1 VTVKFTDAGLNRLA
15 IGAVM
20 TSVPPQNCRGEDMSS
35 ELDETD
41 LQLLALLQK
50 DGLQSMADLSKAIG
64 VAPSTLNDRV
74 KRLGRMGA
82 ISGTRAHVDPTA
94 LGLNLLAFVFV
105 GWSEAAVESDFLKR
119 VAAAEQVL
127 ECHHVTGAWN
137 YLLKV
142 RVRDTKALEQ
152 FLGSVLKQVKGLQ
165 RTETL
170 IVLSSPKETTILS
183 TAG

>member
-1 VTVKFTDAGLNRLA
+1 
-15 IGAVM
+15 
-20 TSVPPQNCRGEDMSS
+20 MSS

-41 LQLLALLQK
+41 LRLLGLLQR
-50 DGLQSMADLSKAIG
+50 DGLQSMAELSKAIG

-74 KRLGRMGA
+74 KRLGRLGA
-82 ISGTRAHVDPTA
+82 ISGTHARIDPAA

-105 GWSEAAVESDFLKR
+105 GWSEGNVETDFLKR
-119 VAAAEQVL
+119 IAAADQVL

-142 RVRDTKALEQ
+142 RVKDTHALEQ
-152 FLGSVLKQVKGLQ
+152 FLGTVLKQVKGLQ
-165 RTETL
+165 RTETM
-170 IVLSSPKETTILS
+170 IALSSPKETAILP

>member
-1 VTVKFTDAGLNRLA
+1 M
-15 IGAVM
+15 GAAVA
-20 TSVPPQNCRGEDMSS
+20 SLRPQNCPGEDMSS

-41 LQLLALLQK
+41 LRLLGLLQK

-74 KRLGRMGA
+74 KRLGRLGA
-82 ISGTRAHVDPTA
+82 ISGTRALVDPAA
-94 LGLNLLAFVFV
+94 LGLDLLAFVFV
-105 GWSEAAVESDFLKR
+105 GWSEAAVETDFLKR
-119 VAAAEQVL
+119 IASAEQVL

-183 TAG
+183 TSG

>member
-1 VTVKFTDAGLNRLA
+1 
-15 IGAVM
+15 
-20 TSVPPQNCRGEDMSS
+20 MSS

-41 LQLLALLQK
+41 LRLLALLQQ

-74 KRLGRMGA
+74 KRLGRLGA
-82 ISGTRAHVDPTA
+82 IVATRAIVDPA
-94 LGLNLLAFVFV
+94 AIGLDLLAFIFV
-105 GWSEAAVESDFLKR
+105 GWSDAAVETDFLR
-119 VAAAEQVL
+119 RIAASEQVL

-142 RVRDTKALEQ
+142 RVRDTRALEQ

-170 IVLSSPKETTILS
+170 IVLSSPKETARLP
-183 TAG
+183 AGA

>member
-1 VTVKFTDAGLNRLA
+1 
-15 IGAVM
+15 
-20 TSVPPQNCRGEDMSS
+20 MSS

-41 LQLLALLQK
+41 LRLLALLQQ

-74 KRLGRMGA
+74 KRLGHKKKKA
-82 ISGTRAHVDPTA
+82 ATRAQIDPA
-94 LGLNLLAFVFV
+94 AVGLNLLAFVFV
-105 GWSEAAVESDFLKR
+105 GWSEAAVETDFLKR
-119 VAAAEQVL
+119 IASAEQGL

-152 FLGSVLKQVKGLQ
+152 FLGGILKQVKVLQ

-170 IVLSSPKETTILS
+170 IVLSSPKETTVL
-183 TAG
+183 TTGA